1 MGVIVQKIAVYECI
15 LWISDNY
22 NQNDEWNFLVMK
34 FVTYERTY
42 NIAYVETQ
50 SKFKYTMSHT
60 ELLKCMT
67 FKLVKQIKQ
76 IVAIKK

>member
-1 MGVIVQKIAVYECI
+1 
-15 LWISDNY
+15 
-22 NQNDEWNFLVMK
+22 MK

-67 FKLVKQIKQ
+67 FKLVKQIYPIGAMEKFTKLNCNLCLGGTFTDTQ
-76 IVAIKK
+76 KST